1 MTDSTE
7 PRKRGRPRKVTLKP
21 DDAFKLTRA
30 SLHERTTER
39 LRTMIVRG
47 KLEQGAVLVEAD
59 LCDMLDVSRTPL
71 REAMKILAAQGLIE
85 LRANRSALIATMSIE
100 GIADLFAVMS
110 NVERQ
115 AAELAARRIG
125 KDDLA
130 RLHRLQ
136 DEIEA
141 FGEAGDLEGYF
152 QANQK
157 IHCLIAAAGGSAT
170 LNEVHDLLFP
180 RTEWARYFALRSLRR
195 WRESIGEHREILEA
209 LDLGQAERAGR
220 LMAEHVLHTGQQ
232 VIEKLTEAGK
242 DAAA

>member
-1 MTDSTE
+1 MTETTE
-7 PRKRGRPRKVTLKP
+7 PRKRGRPRKIIAAPADT
-21 DDAFKLTRA
+21 FKLPRA
-30 SLHERTTER
+30 SLHELTTER

-47 KLEQGAVLVEAD
+47 QLEQGAVLVEAD

-85 LRANRSALIATMSIE
+85 LRANRSALIATMSRE

-110 NVERQ
+110 NVEGQ
-115 AAELAARRIG
+115 AASLAARRVG
-125 KDDLA
+125 KADLA
-130 RLHRLQ
+130 TLHRLQ

-141 FGEAGDLEGYF
+141 FGEAGNLEGYF
-152 QANQK
+152 RANQR
-157 IHCLIAAAGGSAT
+157 IHCQIAAASGSAT

-232 VIEKLTEAGK
+232 VMEKLAEAGEE
-242 DAAA
+242 AA